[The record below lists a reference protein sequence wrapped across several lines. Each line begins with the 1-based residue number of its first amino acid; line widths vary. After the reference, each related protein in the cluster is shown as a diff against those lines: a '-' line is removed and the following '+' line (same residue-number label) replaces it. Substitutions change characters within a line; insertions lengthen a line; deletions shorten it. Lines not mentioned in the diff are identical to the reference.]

1 MKRNLYLCVQQ
12 DIAPPVNAGLR
23 DFSGVIT
30 VKSYPNTAAFLRAF
44 LEEPDAMLIF
54 DQYIGQ
60 ESTINM
66 LAEIKKRLPGMK
78 ILLVVSGNTSKAEI
92 ASIITSRIASAILV
106 RPFSLDQLATNVYKL
121 LGQPKPEDSPWY
133 KHGQ

>member
-12 DIAPPVNAGLR
+12 DIASPVNSGLR

-30 VKSYPNTAAFLRAF
+30 VKSYPNPVAFLRAF
-44 LEEPDAMLIF
+44 LEEPNAMLIF

-66 LAEIKKRLPGMK
+66 LAEIKKRLPGVK
-78 ILLVVSGNTSKAEI
+78 ILLVVSGNTSKAEL

-121 LGQPKPEDSPWY
+121 LGQAKPEDSPWY